1 MILKK
6 TYLVMAQMMLLT
18 SSGPFSSS
26 PPTAAH
32 PNLPGAL
39 SVIVIGAGGTGEGVT
54 GGGGSLV
61 AVRL

>member
-1 MILKK
+1 
-6 TYLVMAQMMLLT
+6 MAQMMLLT